1 MVKYVFPRSEQ
12 LETIFSIK
20 RRTRLDRGR
29 IVAFR
34 NDRLRRLVHHAYQN
48 VAYYRELF
56 KGAGITPEDIRTEE
70 DLRHIPI
77 TSKRD
82 IQELPTEEILSRGI
96 RAENLIVRRTSGST
110 GEASIIRRTWL
121 EERIL
126 QGFRWR
132 SLELLGWR
140 MKDKLSNIGLP
151 EKPQPSDSQ
160 LLAGLFH
167 LLGLFR
173 NKKVNC
179 LLSVDKI
186 FMALEE
192 QRSHVISGYP
202 GVLSKLAQFIE
213 SGNHMKNKPRFIAA
227 GGETLIS
234 AIKDQISR
242 AFGSPVYN
250 LYGSHEFNLIAWEC
264 RETGELHT
272 CDDSILLEV
281 QKNGIPA
288 QPGERGEVIGTSLHS
303 FAMPFIRYRLG
314 DVAIQGS
321 AVCPCGL
328 PFSTIR
334 SVLGRM
340 LDYFHL
346 PDGRVLNPY
355 EITTAVKRRA
365 RGLIR
370 QHQII
375 QEDSNRIIMKVVPFH
390 TIEKEVIRSLEGFIK
405 KIIGSKIE
413 FRIKKVDEI
422 DLEPNGKFRV
432 ALSKVE
438 SDYEGID
445 WGRELFIS

>member
-1 MVKYVFPRSEQ
+1 MPGSTHVEVLGGFYGIME
-12 LETIFSIK
+12 L
-20 RRTRLDRGR
+20 LDRDGNPVETEGGSGE
-29 IVAFR
+29 IVA
-34 NDRLRRLVHHAYQN
+34 
-48 VAYYRELF
+48 
-56 KGAGITPEDIRTEE
+56 
-70 DLRHIPI
+70 
-77 TSKRD
+77 
-82 IQELPTEEILSRGI
+82 
-96 RAENLIVRRTSGST
+96 T
-110 GEASIIRRTWL
+110 G
-121 EERIL
+121 
-126 QGFRWR
+126 
-132 SLELLGWR
+132 
-140 MKDKLSNIGLP
+140 
-151 EKPQPSDSQ
+151 
-160 LLAGLFH
+160 
-167 LLGLFR
+167 
-173 NKKVNC
+173 
-179 LLSVDKI
+179 
-186 FMALEE
+186 
-192 QRSHVISGYP
+192 
-202 GVLSKLAQFIE
+202 
-213 SGNHMKNKPRFIAA
+213 
-227 GGETLIS
+227 
-234 AIKDQISR
+234 
-242 AFGSPVYN
+242 
-250 LYGSHEFNLIAWEC
+250 FN
-264 RETGELHT
+264 
-272 CDDSILLEV
+272 
-281 QKNGIPA
+281 NY
-288 QPGERGEVIGTSLHS
+288 
-303 FAMPFIRYRLG
+303 AMPFIRYRLG